1 MRGTLLQGVRECLRA
16 CQEGNMEMVRFRR
29 GDDVVLEIFPE
40 RVDGAAVAILSV
52 RKDQNLLRLVHLTL
66 MDDFTRKGSVH
77 ENVEGEKVHIH
88 FLVPVQPAK

>member
-29 GDDVVLEIFPE
+29 GDDVVLEISPE
-40 RVDGAAVAILSV
+40 RMDGAAIATLSV
-52 RKDQNLLRLVHLTL
+52 RNDQDLLRLVHLTL
-66 MDDFTRKGSVH
+66 MKDFTREGSVH

-88 FLVPVQPAK
+88 FLVPVHPTE